1 MTYGGSILK
10 KIRVE
15 EAVGMILGHDL
26 TKILPGKFKG
36 AAFKKGYIIRE
47 EDIEVLKDMGKYHIY
62 AVDLNEDYI
71 HEDEAAIRIGRAVAG
86 EGLYLEGPSEGK
98 VSLKSKYKGLLKINL
113 KALEAINNIDLI
125 VLATLHNNTLV
136 EQGRTVAGTRIIPL
150 TIKEERVKEVEKIC
164 SEHGAVI
171 SLNKMRPVKVGIVV
185 TGNEVYEGRV
195 SDKFGPVLRSKINK
209 YGVKLLDI
217 EYVPDRSKK
226 IQKAIKSL
234 IGKGAEVVLAAGGMS
249 VDADDV
255 TPDAIKK
262 VSSKV
267 ITYGSPVLPGAMFM
281 LAYTEKA
288 AILGIPAC
296 GMYSK
301 TTVLDLILPRVLIGE
316 SLSKGDIVKLAH
328 GGLCL
333 SCEECRY
340 PTCPFGK

>member
-1 MTYGGSILK
+1 
-10 KIRVE
+10 
-15 EAVGMILGHDL
+15 
-26 TKILPGKFKG
+26 
-36 AAFKKGYIIRE
+36 
-47 EDIEVLKDMGKYHIY
+47 
-62 AVDLNEDYI
+62 
-71 HEDEAAIRIGRAVAG
+71 
-86 EGLYLEGPSEGK
+86 
-98 VSLKSKYKGLLKINL
+98 
-113 KALEAINNIDLI
+113 
-125 VLATLHNNTLV
+125 
-136 EQGRTVAGTRIIPL
+136 
-150 TIKEERVKEVEKIC
+150 
-164 SEHGAVI
+164 
-171 SLNKMRPVKVGIVV
+171 MRPVKVGIVV

-209 YGVKLLDI
+209 YGVKLLNI